1 MSINVQPFVID
12 EAVLDLIGNEFKF
25 DHAKGLAEWI
35 KNSCDAY
42 LREETPDDE
51 QHIILRLTE
60 DKRGMLSGMECIDFV
75 GMDRKAIDEA
85 FKRFFDPEAAKK
97 GAKQAQVKTLGGHG
111 NGGKFYMRQ
120 MFKESIAI
128 TYKNG
133 RLNIF
138 GFNDKKQYGFD
149 TGGDNI
155 KMSPK
160 EAMTKAGIQMLELPG
175 HVKDRIC
182 MGETGFTVVR
192 GAYPRKAARTSTRY
206 NLLEKL
212 RLHPQARRLIEH
224 KPIMLVLNSETKPN
238 RLTAPKIEPKD
249 CFEKELII
257 PIPETMQFDGVTVAF
272 KNDKYP
278 DPGKLILRTSK
289 DPLRGNLTTL
299 NTIDFIGELGV
310 VASYRIH
317 ELGQVRYSG
326 EAEFIYGECECPILE
341 DPEND
346 CVRNDRQ
353 KLIENERS
361 EALCRWVRD
370 QIEGLAEK
378 MELKIQKDKKKQD
391 LKNTSVFNEIL
402 NRWKNRFMNKI
413 WSEVFIGKGPEGE
426 SGNDPGER
434 PAGKGEKKRHGKAR
448 EGTEGG
454 SATTK
459 KPRFPRVLVSGKDTD
474 PLDPMATEPFHCDPR
489 HPAVYQRTKD
499 VGEGIYWINTSR
511 SLAEKIISEYTSDST
526 RWREYMFQRYVDI
539 ITKEAIFQL
548 GKLETSLS
556 SDDVNRCIDDVV
568 TKIHD
573 QAAQDLSTFLFD
585 EKFNVGQ

>member
-175 HVKDRIC
+175 TSK
-182 MGETGFTVVR
+182 TGFVWVKPVSR
-192 GAYPRKAARTSTRY
+192 WCEGHIPARPHAPRRAIT
-206 NLLEKL
+206 
-212 RLHPQARRLIEH
+212 
-224 KPIMLVLNSETKPN
+224 
-238 RLTAPKIEPKD
+238 
-249 CFEKELII
+249 C
-257 PIPETMQFDGVTVAF
+257 
-272 KNDKYP
+272 
-278 DPGKLILRTSK
+278 
-289 DPLRGNLTTL
+289 
-299 NTIDFIGELGV
+299 
-310 VASYRIH
+310 
-317 ELGQVRYSG
+317 
-326 EAEFIYGECECPILE
+326 
-341 DPEND
+341 
-346 CVRNDRQ
+346 
-353 KLIENERS
+353 
-361 EALCRWVRD
+361 
-370 QIEGLAEK
+370 
-378 MELKIQKDKKKQD
+378 
-391 LKNTSVFNEIL
+391 
-402 NRWKNRFMNKI
+402 WKN
-413 WSEVFIGKGPEGE
+413 
-426 SGNDPGER
+426 
-434 PAGKGEKKRHGKAR
+434 
-448 EGTEGG
+448 
-454 SATTK
+454 
-459 KPRFPRVLVSGKDTD
+459 
-474 PLDPMATEPFHCDPR
+474 
-489 HPAVYQRTKD
+489 
-499 VGEGIYWINTSR
+499 
-511 SLAEKIISEYTSDST
+511 
-526 RWREYMFQRYVDI
+526 
-539 ITKEAIFQL
+539 
-548 GKLETSLS
+548 
-556 SDDVNRCIDDVV
+556 
-568 TKIHD
+568 
-573 QAAQDLSTFLFD
+573 
-585 EKFNVGQ
+585 